1 MCNVRLHSYHHFHY
15 LLQVLNISGNNVPLF
30 GRNHFA
36 RLGLTNLQRVAASR
50 CGLVQIDGLA
60 FIGLTNLVE
69 LDLSLNQL
77 AEVNSIHY
85 TMYMTF
91 SVLIVYYIYLP
102 HKQCPNP
109 FTKHFIAKKCRVWN
123 ENSHLREND
132 SKISEMPFSRRHFIN
147 WRIQAPFLTDAKNKS
162 SVNGLKWQ

>member
-1 MCNVRLHSYHHFHY
+1 MTVPPLCHIAGFYHIHWVSLGIFRVIYVLSTSYQPMCNVRLHSYHHFHY

-77 AEVNSIHY
+77 AEVSSTHY
-85 TMYMTF
+85 TK
-91 SVLIVYYIYLP
+91 L
-102 HKQCPNP
+102 
-109 FTKHFIAKKCRVWN
+109 W
-123 ENSHLREND
+123 
-132 SKISEMPFSRRHFIN
+132 
-147 WRIQAPFLTDAKNKS
+147 FLGST
-162 SVNGLKWQ
+162 